1 MDIVYIIDANGSM
14 GYEIEDVNK
23 YVFTVFKELKDKYK
37 ENNFQY
43 GSVLIRI
50 KYILK
55 NIKIQI
61 KMNITL

>member
-1 MDIVYIIDANGSM
+1 M